1 METLWSKADLHLHS
15 FYSDGAHDIPAIL
28 AHVAEHTDLK
38 VLAFTDHDCITGAL
52 QAHRLAP
59 AYGLDVVVSQEVTTA
74 RGHLLALFIE
84 SLIPAGLSIP
94 ETVER
99 VHAQGGVAILAHPFD
114 RVCNSPMR
122 HWPRPTMADWRSFQL
137 DGLEAINGAQ
147 IDPTANPRSMALVR
161 TLGLA
166 QTGGSDAHHKEVIGV
181 AHTLFPGSTAADLR
195 AALVA
200 GTTVAAGRGWCWAD
214 YVNWFKKSLIPRT
227 VGRPWRPRPLP
238 QPSFAAQPL
247 DEALSTP
254 L

>member
-1 METLWSKADLHLHS
+1 MVRIGGNFLEQS
-15 FYSDGAHDIPAIL
+15 GPAL
-28 AHVAEHTDLK
+28 ALVLQRWRARHPRNPRTRRGNTDLK

-52 QAHRLAP
+52 QAHRLAS
-59 AYGLDVVVSQEVTTA
+59 AYGLEVAVSQEVTTA

-181 AHTLFPGSTAADLR
+181 AHT
-195 AALVA
+195 
-200 GTTVAAGRGWCWAD
+200 C
-214 YVNWFKKSLIPRT
+214 SLAIR
-227 VGRPWRPRPLP
+227 R
-238 QPSFAAQPL
+238 
-247 DEALSTP
+247 
-254 L
+254 